1 MRPVPALAVEAR
13 GVGERLGIGPRDSRR
28 VDGRLLIA
36 IELLHGEHPRLAA
49 GGERLQ
55 QGELQAMVLG
65 VVMRL
70 PEEHMAG
77 LRGTLEQFLGRDV
90 ALRPGVPDAA
100 GERLGRRVGAGGQHR
115 ARQEAGNSQGRR
127 NI

>member
-1 MRPVPALAVEAR
+1 
-13 GVGERLGIGPRDSRR
+13 
-28 VDGRLLIA
+28 
-36 IELLHGEHPRLAA
+36 
-49 GGERLQ
+49 
-55 QGELQAMVLG
+55 MVLG

-100 GERLGRRVGAGGQHR
+100 GEWLGRQVGAGGQHR
-115 ARQEAGNSQGRR
+115 AREEAGNSQSRR